1 MSNDYS
7 KLLGRIAE
15 KCGTQ
20 AEFADALKMSERS
33 VSRKLNNVVAW
44 KDSEILKAAEV
55 LEIETENIP
64 DYFFKYQPRKT

>member
-64 DYFFKYQPRKT
+64 DYFFKHQPRKT